1 MKSHKATY
9 SHHEKVTRNSF
20 AFSVLFLLFCEFNL
34 QFKPKDRGEREKLY
48 LENIL
53 SKHNATEMLKDYN
66 AHFTMITAKCFSC
79 RCHR

>member
-53 SKHNATEMLKDYN
+53 SKHSATEMVKT
-66 AHFTMITAKCFSC
+66 TMHNDNGEMFFLSMSSIK
-79 RCHR
+79 